1 MVSVLPTSASA
12 NGVFSWLVYGMLAVA
27 SFAATN
33 ALIGNELE
41 AALRKKE

>member
-1 MVSVLPTSASA
+1 MVSVLPTSGSLD
-12 NGVFSWLVYGMLAVA
+12 GIFSYLVYGMLAVA
-27 SFAATN
+27 AFAATN